1 MISKKME
8 KALNEQLNFEMYSA
22 YIYLAMSAHCEGK
35 GLKGFANWF
44 YIQYQEEMTHAM
56 KFYNFVLDQSA
67 EVELEAV
74 KKPKKD
80 YDTLLSIFEE
90 TLSHEREV
98 TKRIYKLVDLAL
110 DERDHGT
117 NAFLQWFVTEQV
129 EEEASVNQIIDKLRL
144 VQGNGNGIF
153 LLDTELASRV
163 FTPPA
168 GAGANA

>member
-8 KALNEQLNFEMYSA
+8 KALNDQINYELYSA
-22 YIYLAMSAHCEGK
+22 YIYLAMSAHCDSK

-44 YIQYQEEMTHAM
+44 HVQYQEEMTHVM

-67 EVELEAV
+67 EIELEAV

-90 TLSHEREV
+90 SLAHERSV
-98 TKRIYKLVDLAL
+98 TKRIYSLVDLAL
-110 DERDHGT
+110 EERDHGT

-129 EEEASVNQIIDKLRL
+129 EEEASVNQIIDKLKL

-153 LLDTELASRV
+153 LLDAELGTRV
-163 FTPPA
+163 FTPAA
-168 GAGANA
+168 GVDANA